1 MMKSKRK
8 VYVNGRFLG
17 QRRAGVQRFALE
29 VTLKLSQN
37 KALDLYL
44 LTTKKARI
52 PKSVKHINI
61 KRVGFFWG
69 YFWEQVELPVFL
81 TLNRFPLL
89 LNLTNLAPVFYF
101 NKVYSLMDTS
111 FKDMPKSFDWK
122 YRAAYSAFVPLCL
135 ATSKKVITISQFSK
149 SRILANYTFLDE
161 KKITVAYCGI
171 KNLKTTKKPIKE
183 NIILSVA
190 SIDPRKN
197 TRLLED
203 AFMAFNKDDKFK
215 LILVGKQGK
224 AFNHTSMPNGNKNI
238 VYATNVDDAEL
249 AELYASAKLFVS
261 LSKYEGFGLPVLEA
275 LAQGTP
281 ALCSN
286 IEVYKELFSKY
297 VSFTEIDSVKKI
309 AAKIKET
316 IENNIFV
323 QIDIGELSN
332 KYNWSITATIISDEI
347 FKITE

>member
-17 QRRAGVQRFALE
+17 QHRAGVQRFALE

-37 KALDLYL
+37 KAFDLYL
-44 LTTKKARI
+44 LTTKKTRI

-224 AFNHTSMPNGNKNI
+224 AFNHTSMSNGNKNI

-281 ALCSN
+281 VLCSD
-286 IEVYKELFSKY
+286 IDAYKELFSKY
-297 VSFTEIDSVKKI
+297 VSFTEIGSFKKI
-309 AAKIKET
+309 AIKIKET
-316 IENNIFV
+316 IENNIFA
-323 QIDIGELSN
+323 QIDIWGLSK
-332 KYNWSITATIISDEI
+332 KYNWTTTALIITDEI
-347 FKITE
+347 FKIKE